1 MIVTIIIPVYNE
13 QNTIRRIIEK
23 VKLAK
28 LPPGFSRELI
38 VVNDASSD
46 KTSSIIKSLKIKT
59 IDHGCNQGKGAAI
72 ITGVSKARGDLL
84 LIQDADLEY
93 NPQDYIRLLAPF
105 QNNDVSVVYGSRLVN
120 YPLVL
125 WGENK
130 TPMPIHWMANKFL
143 TLLTNLL
150 YGNSV
155 TDMET
160 GYKVIRA
167 HLFKSLN
174 IQAKKFDFE
183 PEVTA
188 KILKRKIRIHEI
200 PIKVEPRSYA
210 DGKKIGWKDGLSA
223 VWTLFKYR
231 FAD

>member
-1 MIVTIIIPVYNE
+1 
-13 QNTIRRIIEK
+13 
-23 VKLAK
+23 
-28 LPPGFSRELI
+28 
-38 VVNDASSD
+38 
-46 KTSSIIKSLKIKT
+46 
-59 IDHGCNQGKGAAI
+59 
-72 ITGVSKARGDLL
+72 
-84 LIQDADLEY
+84 
-93 NPQDYIRLLAPF
+93 
-105 QNNDVSVVYGSRLVN
+105 
-120 YPLVL
+120 L